1 MTFRSNTMATKAVES
16 YIKLVGKEYL
26 HGLLH
31 RYIQRVLACSD
42 TWEVD
47 PDKLPTSSLASGSLL
62 SADGQGTAPAAAA
75 IIRDYCA
82 HKASPIRS
90 SSTAGSGCNALDTPQ
105 HSLTHLAVLS
115 NGRLAQPGS
124 LIFSQLKLLQHL
136 DLVWETVRASRK
148 DFPKQLLQVFSA
160 FRAALQPSRGAEFC
174 DKLVSACIFL
184 RFICPAIL
192 TPSLFGLASTFPGE
206 FNCQRNLTLVA
217 KSLQSLANLAT
228 FGDKEPFMRF
238 MNAYVEAQIP
248 VMRAFLRGI
257 SSLDI
262 TADAPADCTSAS
274 LLSNHIDCG
283 YELACLHATCV
294 EMFANLAAKD
304 TKPPEG
310 RRLENGSSQ
319 TSSSVSCR
327 VSTVCYL
334 CC

>member
-1 MTFRSNTMATKAVES
+1 MA
-16 YIKLVGKEYL
+16 YL

-47 PDKLPTSSLASGSLL
+47 PDKLPASSLSSGSLL

-82 HKASPIRS
+82 HKTSPIRS
-90 SSTAGSGCNALDTPQ
+90 SSAGGVSGNNTLDTPQ
-105 HSLTHLAVLS
+105 HSLAHLAVLN

-124 LIFSQLKLLQHL
+124 LIFNQLKLLQHL

-148 DFPKQLLQVFSA
+148 DFPKQLLHVFSA

-206 FNCQRNLTLVA
+206 SNCQRNLTLVA

-228 FGDKEPFMRF
+228 FGDK
-238 MNAYVEAQIP
+238 V
-248 VMRAFLRGI
+248 
-257 SSLDI
+257 
-262 TADAPADCTSAS
+262 
-274 LLSNHIDCG
+274 
-283 YELACLHATCV
+283 
-294 EMFANLAAKD
+294 
-304 TKPPEG
+304 
-310 RRLENGSSQ
+310 SSQ
-319 TSSSVSCR
+319 CCPVYGGASGGGWPHRGATFPGQFSSKAVA
-327 VSTVCYL
+327 VVVPPPFP
-334 CC
+334 